1 MRKLSLA
8 LDSDIKIEQQEERLD
23 GNVTFSIR
31 ERGVAQR
38 FVKRFIDVVVS
49 LSVIVIGFPFLLAI
63 ALLIKVTSRGP
74 VFFKQERIGEDGRPF
89 AFFKFRTM
97 RPDNDDSIHREFAQN
112 FINGQMSQSSL
123 DGQKSNLYKI
133 SQDPRITGLGGF
145 LRRTSLDELP
155 QFINILKGE
164 MTIVGPRPPLEYEY
178 EQYDDWHKLRLK
190 VRPGLTG
197 LWQVSGRSTVP
208 FHEMVKLDLYYIEN
222 WSLAMDLKIMFRTI
236 PVMLACTGGL

>member
-112 FINGQMSQSSL
+112 FINGQMSESSL